1 MQVFYSDKYSLPLG
15 EHVFPAAKYRLTKQ
29 RLLEQAICAE
39 ADFVEPARALDEEI
53 ALVHTPEYI
62 DKLKHGTFSDA
73 ELTRMEVP
81 YSAALVE
88 AFRVAAGGTIA
99 ACRQALRGS
108 CAVTLCGGFHH
119 AFPDHGEG
127 FCLIN
132 DVAVAIRTLQR
143 SDLMRRALTVD
154 CDVHH
159 GNGTAEVFRQDPS
172 VFTLSIHQR
181 DNYPY
186 IKPPSDIDIHLEDRT
201 CDETYLL
208 RLGQG
213 LASALGAF
221 RPDLIV
227 YLAGADPYEQDQLGG
242 LALTMEGLRRRDRL
256 VFETARNAGIPVA
269 VTLAGGYAR
278 KVDDTIAIHVN
289 TVRTAREIFVG

>member
-39 ADFVEPARALDEEI
+39 ADFVEPGRALDEEI

-62 DKLKHGTFSDA
+62 DKLKHGRFSDA
-73 ELTRMEVP
+73 EFTRMEVP

-143 SDLMRRALTVD
+143 SDVMRRALTVD

-289 TVRTAREIFVG
+289 TVRTAKEIFVG

>member
-39 ADFVEPARALDEEI
+39 ADFVEPGRALDEEI
-53 ALVHTPEYI
+53 ALVHTLEYI
-62 DKLKHGTFSDA
+62 DKLKHGRFSDA

-81 YSAALVE
+81 YSAALVQ
-88 AFRVAAGGTIA
+88 AFWVAAGGTIA

-132 DVAVAIRTLQR
+132 DVAIAIRTLQR
-143 SDLMRRALTVD
+143 SDVMRRALTVD

-186 IKPPSDIDIHLEDRT
+186 TKPPSDIDIHLEDRT
-201 CDETYLL
+201 RDETYLL

>member
-39 ADFVEPARALDEEI
+39 ADFVEPGRALDEEI
-53 ALVHTPEYI
+53 ALVHTLEYI
-62 DKLKHGTFSDA
+62 DKLKHGRFSDA
-73 ELTRMEVP
+73 EFTRMEVP

-132 DVAVAIRTLQR
+132 DVAIAIRTLQR

-289 TVRTAREIFVG
+289 TVRTAKEIFVG

>member
-62 DKLKHGTFSDA
+62 DKLKHGRFSDA

-289 TVRTAREIFVG
+289 TVRTAKEIFVG

>member
-53 ALVHTPEYI
+53 ALVHTLEYI
-62 DKLKHGTFSDA
+62 DKLKHGRFSDA

-81 YSAALVE
+81 YSAALVQ
-88 AFRVAAGGTIA
+88 AFWVAAGGTIA

-143 SDLMRRALTVD
+143 SDVIRRALTVD

-201 CDETYLL
+201 RDETYLL

-289 TVRTAREIFVG
+289 TVRTAKEIFVG